1 MKTEPNP
8 NQSSLTLCDGLSR
21 RKVVIQ
27 RSPIAGFRHHLAPF
41 VWAALNQRVPVTMAR
56 EPANRHDPDA
66 VALFWRGCKL
76 GYLPR
81 DENFVVARLLEGERR
96 LSARIRRLS
105 PNAERNSRIQI
116 EVLLH

>member
-1 MKTEPNP
+1 METEPKP
-8 NQSSLTLCDGLSR
+8 MQRSLALFNRPSG

-27 RSPIAGFRHHLAPF
+27 RSPIAGFRHHEAPF
-41 VWAALNQRVPVTMAR
+41 VWAALNRRVPVTMAR
-56 EPANRHDPDA
+56 EPTNPHDSDA

-81 DENFVVARLLEGERR
+81 GENFVVARLLERERR
-96 LSARIRRLS
+96 LSARIRRLA
-105 PNAERNSRIQI
+105 PNAERNLRIQI